1 MNSNFPT
8 VPVADT
14 PEENLKQAAE
24 IAAVNLLF
32 AQQKLGERLLDP
44 TITTKGLLDIAEHSH
59 KVSGMGKKVEANDGQ
74 QRALIQI
81 ILPGSGGEIV
91 IGGGSAAQENQNT
104 VAELA
109 EAAKPLLDWGSAP
122 EFVSS
127 ELADRL
133 VDIDG

>member
-59 KVSGMGKKVEANDGQ
+59 KVSGMGKKAEAVDPNAG
-74 QRALIQI
+74 RALVQI
-81 ILPGSGGEIV
+81 ILPGSGGEIL
-91 IGGGSAAQENQNT
+91 IGGSSVSEDSSPN
-104 VAELA
+104 VLDA
-109 EAAKPLLDWGSAP
+109 EARALVNFDSAP
-122 EFVSS
+122 EFSLANVS
-127 ELADRL
+127 AGN
-133 VDIDG
+133 VDYE

>member
-59 KVSGMGKKVEANDGQ
+59 KVSGMGKK
-74 QRALIQI
+74 
-81 ILPGSGGEIV
+81 
-91 IGGGSAAQENQNT
+91 
-104 VAELA
+104 A
-109 EAAKPLLDWGSAP
+109 EAAPTGPGFSIVINLPNGNTATVGKTIDVTPTAETVPALVEEARPLVDWDSAP
-122 EFVSS
+122 EFSAA
-127 ELADRL
+127 ELANT
-133 VDIDG
+133 